1 MEENKIYEEV
11 SNLLQ
16 GEVTEESI
24 YTKVIILILLRR
36 ARREV
41 EEAIK
46 TAKDEQMLT
55 YLQKAKE
62 QLDLSAMRWNEIY

>member
-1 MEENKIYEEV
+1 MEE
-11 SNLLQ
+11 SNL
-16 GEVTEESI
+16 

-46 TAKDEQMLT
+46 PAKDEQMLA

>member
-1 MEENKIYEEV
+1 MEE
-11 SNLLQ
+11 SNL
-16 GEVTEESI
+16 

-46 TAKDEQMLT
+46 TAKDEQMLA